1 MEEQDVVDDPP
12 EGTSGR
18 EDEEDSEGTIV
29 PETDEDED
37 YENVE
42 MMPVPVFNPLSF
54 KKLAKT
60 LKENCYYVV
69 SYGSGLDYVGRVEQ
83 IKKKSVVVKFLER
96 KTNDEYDWP
105 RSDKIEDVGIEQ
117 FICGPIKLVGTTP
130 FKILGVGRVGKS
142 YREHMKGCQ

>member
-37 YENVE
+37 YENEDVE

-60 LKENCYYVV
+60 LKENC
-69 SYGSGLDYVGRVEQ
+69 
-83 IKKKSVVVKFLER
+83 
-96 KTNDEYDWP
+96 
-105 RSDKIEDVGIEQ
+105 
-117 FICGPIKLVGTTP
+117 
-130 FKILGVGRVGKS
+130 
-142 YREHMKGCQ
+142 